1 MTTLHSPKPNPRTAL
16 TAATTGS
23 GAPALDSWGSGPPP
37 AGAQATATRPSGNT
51 VYSRGYK
58 EEMEHL
64 AYCIRMREQAMSAD
78 RPNVR
83 CDGVHAMADA
93 IIALT
98 ANLAMKNHQR
108 IEFKPEWF
116 DPKSPEVP
124 DAEMK
129 PETIT
134 A

>member
-1 MTTLHSPKPNPRTAL
+1 MLYPEAAAARSTVTSLASAGGGKPAL
-16 TAATTGS
+16 ETSGSTAAS
-23 GAPALDSWGSGPPP
+23 AALVGPI
-37 AGAQATATRPSGNT
+37 TAASS
-51 VYSRGYK
+51 VSRGYR
-58 EEMEHL
+58 EELEHF